1 MNILRRF
8 LHRSYKN
15 THATRTLDLS
25 TRLRRVIM
33 WDREIEGGLSQLAPY
48 VKYGKYWYNCV
59 KSPERLWWI

>member
-8 LHRSYKN
+8 LRRSFKN

-48 VKYGKYWYNCV
+48 VKHGKFFYNCI
-59 KSPERLWWI
+59 KSPEGLWWI